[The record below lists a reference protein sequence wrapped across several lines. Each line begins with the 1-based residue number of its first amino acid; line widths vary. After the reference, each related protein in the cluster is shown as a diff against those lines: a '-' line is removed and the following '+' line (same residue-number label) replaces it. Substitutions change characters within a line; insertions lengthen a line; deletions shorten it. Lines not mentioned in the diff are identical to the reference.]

1 MVLVNGLREI
11 IYPKPISKDNN
22 VKILSFC
29 IYNIINKYVVTCLN
43 PVVISC

>member
-1 MVLVNGLREI
+1 MNGLREI

-22 VKILSFC
+22 VEILCFC
-29 IYNIINKYVVTCLN
+29 IYNIINKYVVTGLH